1 MMRIRGLILYFY
13 TLSFIFISELNA
25 KNYLLIPKVQSFI
38 NSLNRDTKIPKNY
51 LNKLFKD
58 VKYQQTALSFYN
70 NKIKPLPSKK
80 RFKRCGPRCLET
92 GSWDRY
98 SFNLLKAS
106 RVKRGKKYMRD
117 YKNTLSKAYKKY
129 GVPPQ
134 YITAIIG
141 IESYYGANTG
151 KYPVFDTLTTLAFES
166 NRRNSFF
173 KKELRAFLIMTYNQ
187 KVDPL
192 AVQGSY
198 AGAIGLGQFMP
209 SNYKKLAIDFDNNG
223 KISLNTNSDAIGSIA
238 HYLKRSGWQRGQEV
252 AIPVSY
258 FHKKYKAKPTGY
270 RYKYK
275 RVQLRELRN
284 KRVTNYKGDVYII
297 KLQRSKHDELWLG
310 TKNFYVITRYNHSD
324 YYAMAVYQLAQKL
337 IGEDVAQAPNV
348 FDKIVGDSL
357 IKSSDIDLFLDA
369 PLKKNRGRKFI
380 IDL

>member
-1 MMRIRGLILYFY
+1 MIRRLIIFFL
-13 TLSFIFISELNA
+13 FISATLDLNA
-25 KNYLLIPKVQSFI
+25 KNYLLIPEVQSFI
-38 NSLNRDTKIPKNY
+38 NSLHKDKNISKEY
-51 LNKLFKD
+51 LNNLFKE
-58 VKYQQTALSFYN
+58 VEYQQTALSFYSD
-70 NKIKPLPSKK
+70 KVKPLPPKK
-80 RFKRCGPRCLET
+80 SEAKKCKSSRCLET

-98 SFNLLKAS
+98 SFNILKAS
-106 RVKRGKKYMRD
+106 RIKRGKAYMKK
-117 YKNTLSKAYKKY
+117 YKNTLSRAYKKF

-134 YITAIIG
+134 YVTAIIG

-151 KYPVFDTLTTLAFES
+151 KYPVFDTLSTLAFEP
-166 NRRNSFF
+166 NRRNGFF
-173 KKELRAFLIMTYNQ
+173 KKELKAFLIMTHKQ
-187 KVDPL
+187 KVDPK
-192 AVQGSY
+192 AIKGSY

-238 HYLKRSGWQRGQEV
+238 YYLKKSGWKKGQDV

-258 FHKKYKAKPTGY
+258 FHKKYTAKPTGF

-284 KRVTNYKGDVYII
+284 KRVTNYRGDVYII

-337 IGEDVAQAPNV
+337 VGKDVSQEPNI
-348 FDKIVGDSL
+348 FEKIVGDSL
-357 IKSSDIDLFLDA
+357 IKSSEIESFLDS
-369 PLKKNRGRKFI
+369 PLKRSKGRKFI

>member
-13 TLSFIFISELNA
+13 TLSFIFISELSA
-25 KNYLLIPKVQSFI
+25 KNYLLTPDVNRFI
-38 NSLNRDTKIPKNY
+38 ASINYDTNISIEY
-51 LNKLFKD
+51 LSNLFKD
-58 VKYQQTALSFYN
+58 VEYQQTALSFYN
-70 NKIKPLPSKK
+70 DNIKPLPSKNEL
-80 RFKRCGPRCLET
+80 KRCGEKCLET

-98 SFNLLKAS
+98 SFNLLKSS
-106 RVKRGKKYMRD
+106 RVKRGIKYMRE
-117 YKNTLSKAYKKY
+117 YKNTLAKAYKKY

-151 KYPVFDTLTTLAFES
+151 KYPVFDTLTTLSFEP

-173 KKELRAFLIMTYNQ
+173 RKELRAFLIMTYQQ
-187 KVDPL
+187 KVDPR
-192 AVQGSY
+192 AVKGSY

-238 HYLKRSGWQRGQEV
+238 YYLKQSGWKKGQEV

-258 FHKKYKAKPTGY
+258 FHKKYTAKPTGY

-275 RVQLRELRN
+275 RTQLRELRN
-284 KRVTNYKGDVYII
+284 KRVTKYRGDVYII

-310 TKNFYVITRYNHSD
+310 TKNFYAITRYNHSD

-337 IGEDVAQAPNV
+337 
-348 FDKIVGDSL
+348 VGKSDIIMENTF
-357 IKSSDIDLFLDA
+357 IKSSDIDSFLDS
-369 PLKKNRGRKFI
+369 PLKKVRGRKFI
-380 IDL
+380 LDL